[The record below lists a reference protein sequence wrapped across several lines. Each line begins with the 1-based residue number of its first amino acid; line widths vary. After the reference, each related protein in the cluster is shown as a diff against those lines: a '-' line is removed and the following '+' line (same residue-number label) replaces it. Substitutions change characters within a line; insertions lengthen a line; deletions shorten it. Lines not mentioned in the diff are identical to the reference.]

1 MRKAHIISVGNEL
14 LIGDTVNTNAS
25 WLGSLLTEQGFD
37 VEQVFTIPDSYEI
50 ITEKLSYSLNHASI
64 TVVTGGLGP
73 THDDITKKAVADL
86 FGTEMVLNEEV
97 LSYIQQMFAR
107 RGFDFS
113 PSNREQ
119 AMMPAA
125 CVVLFNKKGTAPG
138 MWFERNGAVL
148 IVLPGVPSEMKYL
161 METGALPKIH
171 EIFPEREV
179 WATRY
184 LKTAGIPESAL
195 SERIGDLQ
203 EFTDNGIG
211 VAYLPS
217 VWGVTIRISASGTSM
232 LQAEAK
238 LKNLKEL
245 ISGKAGDWVY
255 GEGKSVTLS
264 QVVGEL
270 LTEQEFTLSTAES
283 CTGGLLANEITNI
296 PGSSRYMAGGA
307 VAYANELKVSLL
319 GVNQADLDQYG
330 AVSKEVALQMAE
342 GAAKHFHTD
351 IGVSTTGIA
360 GPGGGS
366 DEKPVGTVYIGFW
379 IRGDHFALRAQLTND
394 RLLNKE
400 RTACIALETIRRHL
414 LKLEGLPYNLKA
426 EKI

>member
-125 CVVLFNKKGTAPG
+125 CEVLFNKKGTAPG

-307 VAYANELKVSLL
+307 VAYANELKV
-319 GVNQADLDQYG
+319 
-330 AVSKEVALQMAE
+330 
-342 GAAKHFHTD
+342 
-351 IGVSTTGIA
+351 
-360 GPGGGS
+360 
-366 DEKPVGTVYIGFW
+366 
-379 IRGDHFALRAQLTND
+379 
-394 RLLNKE
+394 
-400 RTACIALETIRRHL
+400 RTAGGKSSGSGSIWRC
-414 LKLEGLPYNLKA
+414 
-426 EKI
+426 